1 MPSVI
6 YFVGGGKLAVKDDAA
21 RVVSYLRSGWGEVAL
36 PDETSAHVNGGN
48 VLFVRDESEEPGDFL
63 FESYG

>member
-6 YFVGGGKLAVKDDAA
+6 YFVGGVKLAVKDDAA

-36 PDETSAHVNGGN
+36 PDESSAHVNGGN